1 MRITAFIRAK
11 SAKNNITDQA
21 TIYFRVRDERTRT
34 DIKAASELTI
44 NPNHWSSERQGYKGR
59 VTLIPDEVRMQL
71 NRQVMEITELISR
84 EFYIGATSAWLQK
97 IIFAYHH
104 PNAFKLCDGKLVET
118 GVDSWINKYIEA
130 KKFNVHQAS
139 NYRGLRDKLCR
150 FEYFQQQAK
159 NRRKYKFA
167 IGTVEASDL
176 TAFQDYMEREHLYLE
191 KYPRLFAHLPKRTR
205 TTIRA
210 ARGGNTITNNLTM
223 LRTVIRWAIDNG
235 APNLNPFDKF
245 SMPSNLYGT
254 PYYLTIEERDRIY
267 NHDFSNDTVL
277 EQYRDMFI
285 FQCMVGCRHGDLVSF
300 TTDNI
305 IDGVLEYIPT
315 KTRNKIGKT
324 VRVPLG
330 AKAMAIVNKLN
341 RAQGEHLFPLHFNFK
356 YNDAIREILTQAGV
370 TRIVTV
376 IDTKTRTEVKRPINE
391 IASSHMARR
400 TFVGNLYKQ
409 VKDPNLVASMSGH
422 APGSKAFAR
431 YRTIDDEMKIELIGL
446 ID

>member
-1 MRITAFIRAK
+1 
-11 SAKNNITDQA
+11 
-21 TIYFRVRDERTRT
+21 
-34 DIKAASELTI
+34 
-44 NPNHWSSERQGYKGR
+44 
-59 VTLIPDEVRMQL
+59 
-71 NRQVMEITELISR
+71 
-84 EFYIGATSAWLQK
+84 
-97 IIFAYHH
+97 
-104 PNAFKLCDGKLVET
+104 
-118 GVDSWINKYIEA
+118 
-130 KKFNVHQAS
+130 
-139 NYRGLRDKLCR
+139 
-150 FEYFQQQAK
+150 
-159 NRRKYKFA
+159 
-167 IGTVEASDL
+167 
-176 TAFQDYMEREHLYLE
+176 MEREHQYLE

-330 AKAMAIVNKLN
+330 AKALAIVNKLN

>member
-1 MRITAFIRAK
+1 
-11 SAKNNITDQA
+11 
-21 TIYFRVRDERTRT
+21 
-34 DIKAASELTI
+34 
-44 NPNHWSSERQGYKGR
+44 
-59 VTLIPDEVRMQL
+59 
-71 NRQVMEITELISR
+71 
-84 EFYIGATSAWLQK
+84 
-97 IIFAYHH
+97 
-104 PNAFKLCDGKLVET
+104 
-118 GVDSWINKYIEA
+118 
-130 KKFNVHQAS
+130 
-139 NYRGLRDKLCR
+139 
-150 FEYFQQQAK
+150 
-159 NRRKYKFA
+159 
-167 IGTVEASDL
+167 
-176 TAFQDYMEREHLYLE
+176 
-191 KYPRLFAHLPKRTR
+191 
-205 TTIRA
+205 
-210 ARGGNTITNNLTM
+210 
-223 LRTVIRWAIDNG
+223 
-235 APNLNPFDKF
+235 
-245 SMPSNLYGT
+245 
-254 PYYLTIEERDRIY
+254 
-267 NHDFSNDTVL
+267 
-277 EQYRDMFI
+277 MFI

-330 AKAMAIVNKLN
+330 AKALAIVNKLN